1 MHPKPSHHLVLDVD
15 IRLMLQEQRDQG
27 FAVILD
33 SNVQGCLVILYAPVG
48 KEKMVSE
55 ARGVRRRVD
64 ETEMENDRCMCL
76 CVCVSSA

>member
-1 MHPKPSHHLVLDVD
+1 MNPKPSHHRILDVD

-27 FAVILD
+27 FAVVVD
-33 SNVQGCLVILYAPVG
+33 SNVQGCLAPLYAPVE

-64 ETEMENDRCMCL
+64 ETEMDND
-76 CVCVSSA
+76 